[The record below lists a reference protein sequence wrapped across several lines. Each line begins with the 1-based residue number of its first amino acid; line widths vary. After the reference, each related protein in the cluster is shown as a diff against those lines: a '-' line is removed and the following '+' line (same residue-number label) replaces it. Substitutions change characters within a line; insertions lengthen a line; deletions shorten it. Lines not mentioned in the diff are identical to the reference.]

1 MMVGHAMVAFA
12 LGTAV
17 AARRWPAERALAFGV
32 VAGAFG
38 AAPDVD
44 MLYAVFGLAQVG
56 VGGVWELT
64 AAFWESSHLVHRAV
78 THSLVIGVI
87 AAVGF
92 AGAVTN
98 RGRVV
103 AALLLSGLVAVAFV
117 VSGLLGGAVMLAFL
131 LAGVGIALVAV
142 RTTDLGPPELL
153 AAGLLGLLSHPFGDV
168 FTGAPPRFFYPLDVW
183 TPGGAMAG
191 GPIAGGAVVDAQ
203 VVADRVV
210 LLSDPTLNLLSI
222 FGIELATIWL
232 AGYVFLRVT
241 GRGLFAH
248 VDARA
253 AVGVAYAIAVVAM
266 PAPTLQVS
274 YHFVFSILALA
285 IVGVAPRLLPSRPLL
300 SAEWHETITWAMT
313 GLAAVS
319 IAALSYALAYVLFP
333 VG

>member
-1 MMVGHAMVAFA
+1 V
-12 LGTAV
+12 
-17 AARRWPAERALAFGV
+17 
-32 VAGAFG
+32 
-38 AAPDVD
+38 
-44 MLYAVFGLAQVG
+44 
-56 VGGVWELT
+56 
-64 AAFWESSHLVHRAV
+64 
-78 THSLVIGVI
+78 
-87 AAVGF
+87 
-92 AGAVTN
+92 
-98 RGRVV
+98 
-103 AALLLSGLVAVAFV
+103 
-117 VSGLLGGAVMLAFL
+117 AFL
-131 LAGVGIALVAV
+131 LAGVTIALVAV

-168 FTGAPPRFFYPLDVW
+168 FTGSPPRFFYPLDALM
-183 TPGGAMAG
+183 PGGAMAG
-191 GPIAGGAVVDAQ
+191 ESVAGRPMASGAVVDAQ

-210 LLSDPTLNLLSI
+210 LLSDPTLNLLTI

-241 GRGLFAH
+241 GRGVFAH

-333 VG
+333 TG